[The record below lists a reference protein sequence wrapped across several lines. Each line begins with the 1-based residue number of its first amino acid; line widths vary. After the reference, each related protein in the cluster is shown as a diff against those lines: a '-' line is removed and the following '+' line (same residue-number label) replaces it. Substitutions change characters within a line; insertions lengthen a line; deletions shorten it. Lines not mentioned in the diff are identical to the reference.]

1 MKNKCKIFKG
11 KKGQAGITLVALV
24 VTIVVLLILAGVSL
38 NLVLNNSGIIKK
50 SGEARD
56 KYSDASANEQEQMQ
70 DALDWINS
78 NVNGNNSV
86 DWDKVLA
93 DATANP
99 DKYKHED
106 QSSTNGDIGIGTDG
120 KPVNLDL
127 WTYEVINENQI
138 TLGNHGGCAGSPG
151 YQNVNIVDGE
161 IQGKVPQYIKIN
173 GKDDF
178 FAVTNMSATFTH
190 CTSLTK
196 APVIPTT
203 VVDMDWTF
211 KECTNLTTA
220 PEISPSVTNMNCTF
234 YECTSLTTAP
244 EIPPSVTNMSCT
256 FSECTSLTTAP
267 EIPQGVT
274 DMSYTFSKCTSLTI
288 APEIPQGVTDMRDTF
303 WNCTSLTIAPEIP
316 QGVTDM
322 SYTFRDCTSLTTAP
336 EIPQGVTDM
345 SYTFFRCSK
354 LQGNIEINAN
364 PTYYT
369 DCFNGAATEGSGLTV
384 TGSSTLLDE
393 IIATGSSNKITRGN

>member
-1 MKNKCKIFKG
+1 MLGILQKEKIKFKG
-11 KKGQAGITLVALV
+11 GHVMENNKGKILKKGSKQSGITLVALV

-78 NVNGNNSV
+78 NANGNSSV
-86 DWDKVLA
+86 NWDKVLA

-127 WTYEVINENQI
+127 WTYKVINENEI
-138 TLGNHGGCAGSPG
+138 TLGNNGGCGGHPG
-151 YQNVNIVDGE
+151 YRNANIVDGK
-161 IQGKVPQYIKIN
+161 IQGKVPQYIKIS
-173 GKDDF
+173 GKDEF
-178 FAVTNMSATFTH
+178 YVVTSMYGSFGY
-190 CTSLTK
+190 CDKLII
-196 APVIPTT
+196 APIIPTT
-203 VVDMDWTF
+203 V
-211 KECTNLTTA
+211 TNLEWA
-220 PEISPSVTNMNCTF
+220 F
-234 YECTSLTTAP
+234 RECTSLTTVAT
-244 EIPPSVTNMSCT
+244 IPPSVTDMNHT
-256 FSECTSLTTAP
+256 FDGCTSLTTVP
-267 EIPQGVT
+267 IILEGVT
-274 DMSYTFSKCTSLTI
+274 NMKSTFAECTSLITAPVIPSSVTNMDYTFS
-288 APEIPQGVTDMRDTF
+288 G
-303 WNCTSLTIAPEIP
+303 
-316 QGVTDM
+316 
-322 SYTFRDCTSLTTAP
+322 
-336 EIPQGVTDM
+336 
-345 SYTFFRCSK
+345 CSK

-369 DCFNGAATEGSGLTV
+369 QCFYGAATEGSGLTV

>member
-11 KKGQAGITLVALV
+11 KKEQAGITLVALV

-78 NVNGNNSV
+78 NANGNSSV

-138 TLGNHGGCAGSPG
+138 TLGNHGGCAVSPG
-151 YQNVNIVDGE
+151 YQNANIVDGE

-178 FAVTNMSATFTH
+178 FAVTNMYDTFTY

-211 KECTNLTTA
+211 SKCTNLTTA
-220 PEISPSVTNMNCTF
+220 P
-234 YECTSLTTAP
+234 A
-244 EIPPSVTNMSCT
+244 
-256 FSECTSLTTAP
+256 
-267 EIPQGVT
+267 IPQGVT
-274 DMSYTFSKCTSLTI
+274 DMSSTFSNCTSLTT
-288 APEIPQGVTDMRDTF
+288 APAIPQGVTNMRSTF
-303 WNCTSLTIAPEIP
+303 FNCTSLTTAPSAIP

-322 SYTFRDCTSLTTAP
+322 SSTFS
-336 EIPQGVTDM
+336 
-345 SYTFFRCSK
+345 RCSK

-369 DCFNGAATEGSGLTV
+369 DCFDRAATEGSGLMV